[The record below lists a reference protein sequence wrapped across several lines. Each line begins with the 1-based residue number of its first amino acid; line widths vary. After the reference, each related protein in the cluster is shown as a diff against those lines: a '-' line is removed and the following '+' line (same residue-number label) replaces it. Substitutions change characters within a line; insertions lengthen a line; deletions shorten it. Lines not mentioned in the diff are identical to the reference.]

1 MKDPTPFTD
10 FCNAVCAQV
19 RFRPDRAAILSEL
32 WDHLEDHADALKER
46 GIPILDA
53 REEAVAA
60 MGDPVELGKALDKL
74 HSPLAGWLLVVLKW
88 ASRLAAALAA
98 LFLVLS
104 LFRDL
109 PALLDPSSSL
119 AAQQEAQYQ
128 LFQENA
134 AEVLLLH
141 PSDTAAA
148 RTGDYTLSIPYAFLQ
163 TSEDGRV
170 SLAYELEVT
179 HWNPWYRLPSLELWI
194 TAEDDRGNVYFDTAT
209 YEKAGLPL
217 GTPRS
222 WGGPSA
228 IHTPFVSHYGMNITG
243 LDPDATQLTLT
254 LQPFGTWECALT
266 LSLEGGEPS

>member
-46 GIPILDA
+46 GVPILDA

-88 ASRLAAALAA
+88 ASRLAAAAA
-98 LFLVLS
+98 IYFLLLFLG
-104 LFRDL
+104 RDL
-109 PALLDPSSSL
+109 PDLLDPAYPITSRGVL
-119 AAQQEAQYQ
+119 YYQ
-128 LFQENA
+128 LGMEEAVNT
-134 AEVLLLH
+134 VLLH
-141 PSDTAAA
+141 TAATA
-148 RTGDYTLSIPYAFLQ
+148 RTEDYTLSIPYAVLN
-163 TSEDGRV
+163 TWEDGQRTL
-170 SLAYELEVT
+170 SYLLKVT
-179 HWNPWYRLPSLELWI
+179 HWNPWYRGPEVDAWI
-194 TAEDDRGNVYFDTAT
+194 SAQDDLGNVYVDGGASAESGRLADTC
-209 YEKAGLPL
+209 
-217 GTPRS
+217 RS
-222 WGGPSA
+222 WGNPL
-228 IHTPFVSHYGMNITG
+228 TDYPFISYYDMQVTG